1 MEELTYFCVYSYF
14 CVFTVI
20 IFVYTVKLEPVLFIT
35 QISGFHIIINNSD
48 ITAKS

>member
-14 CVFTVI
+14 CVYTV